1 MLTLTNPLTIE
12 GFSVFR
18 DDQSQTQFYVEPGR
32 PAIATDAGGKPIFSL
47 IVYRRD
53 EARIDPTA
61 APKDDVGGGI
71 LTFTVELTV
80 PQDKFRTIQSKLRS
94 IVYGDS
100 STDASQDVQLSYVDF
115 FDGSVSV
122 AVAGEG
128 TTDADGH
135 QFVASSVGNGKIAGV
150 ADNRKAIMVKL
161 TQDGAALM
169 SQIDKLRTLPI
180 NVQYSLQFEHRLSGV
195 TLHVWCDVSSSYSL
209 VQSTYHEEHEEDSGF
224 LGWTDND
231 VRTDKVTSV
240 VETLVSNRTA
250 GVEVT
255 PGSSQITQDTLDS
268 LAKFGEDMLSK
279 QLEKVVDAKPPPADM
294 DRTYLDSYA
303 TSVTSDLNFTL
314 DEKMVLVQNYTPSA
328 NISNIF
334 QRADAQNLV
343 AFVDLRTA
351 FFSLL
356 QVPIRVNADFGALP
370 ITNVVVTITF
380 RSRRPDG
387 VAEDTVKSF
396 DFVDGSTIQT
406 FITYANSLKEV
417 TYDWT
422 ATVHYKDSQEPFVFT
437 KSGETANFLVV
448 DVGTLGL
455 IAVDI
460 GLGLVDLTQFPQAS
474 VSLRYQSRALG
485 HVVEETFKLDKD
497 HQSANWAA
505 IIREESSGTYEY
517 KVDWLRASDTSI
529 ISGVW
534 TSSSSLRMKL
544 DAPIPDHFSVSVIS
558 SGNFKDGAEPIV
570 HVGVSLRYSDPDN
583 GYTQDGT
590 LDFTDE
596 KQILPWSVDLR
607 NPQLRD
613 YQYNYSIV
621 YKGGLVKKVPPDGGW
636 LPGQPGFLVVGEK
649 YGLEVTLYPMLLQ
662 YGDRDRVVQVDLK
675 YVDDA
680 NHINAVD
687 SFVFNKDQN
696 KSETWR
702 VRTADPPGTLNYSA
716 DITYFSTAGEVTKAP
731 TRITDSD
738 TLVIPPAPSAGT
750 GTPSPTP

>member
-1 MLTLTNPLTIE
+1 MLTLTNQLTIE
-12 GFSVFR
+12 GFTVFR
-18 DDQSQTQFYVEPGR
+18 DDQSKTQFYVEPGQ
-32 PAIATDAGGKPIFSL
+32 PAIAMDGGKPIFSL

-53 EARIDPTA
+53 ETRIDPTT

-71 LTFTVELTV
+71 LTFTVELAV
-80 PQDKFRTIQSKLRS
+80 PPDKFRTIESKLRS
-94 IVYGDS
+94 MVYGDS

-122 AVAGEG
+122 AIAGEG
-128 TTDADGH
+128 TADTGGH
-135 QFVASSVGNGKIAGV
+135 EFVTSSVGNGKIAGV

-169 SQIDKLRTLPI
+169 SQIEKLRTLPI

-195 TLHVWCDVSSSYSL
+195 TLHVWCDVSSSYTL
-209 VQSTYHEEHEEDSGF
+209 VQSTYHEEHEEDTGF
-224 LGWTDND
+224 LGWSHND
-231 VRTDKVTSV
+231 VRTDKVTSA
-240 VETLVSNRTA
+240 VETMISNRTA

-255 PGSSQITQDTLDS
+255 PGSSQITQDTIDS

-279 QLEKVVDAKPPPADM
+279 QLEKVVDAKPPPDSM
-294 DRTYLDSYA
+294 DRTYLDKYA
-303 TSVTSDLNFTL
+303 TSVNSDLNFTL
-314 DEKMVLVQNYTPSA
+314 DEKLVLVQNYTPSA
-328 NISNIF
+328 NINNIF
-334 QRADAQNLV
+334 QRADAQSLV
-343 AFVDLRTA
+343 AYVDLRTA
-351 FFSLL
+351 FFSVL
-356 QVPIRVNADFGALP
+356 QVPIRVNADFSTLP
-370 ITNVVVTITF
+370 ITHVVVTVTF

-396 DFVDGSTIQT
+396 DFADGSTIQT

-417 TYDWT
+417 SYDWT
-422 ATVHYKDSQEPFVFT
+422 ATVHYKDSQDPFVFT
-437 KSGETANFLVV
+437 KGGETANFLVV

-460 GLGLVDLTQFPQAS
+460 GLGLVDLTSFPEAS

-485 HVVEETFKLDKD
+485 HLVEETFKLDKD
-497 HQSANWAA
+497 HQTASWAA
-505 IIREESSGTYEY
+505 IIREESTGSYEY
-517 KVDWLRASDTSI
+517 KVDWLRSSDKSI
-529 ISGVW
+529 LTGEW
-534 TSSSSLRMKL
+534 TSSSSLRLKL
-544 DAPIPDHFSVSVIS
+544 DAPVPDHLSVSVIS
-558 SGNFKDGAEPIV
+558 SGNFKDGAEPII
-570 HVGVSLRYSDPDN
+570 HVGVSLHYADPDN

-596 KQILPWSVDLR
+596 KQIQTWSVDLR

-621 YKGGLVKKVPPDGGW
+621 YKGGLVKKVPPDGSW

-662 YGDRDRVVQVDLK
+662 YGDNDKVVQVDLK
-675 YVDDA
+675 YSDDS

-687 SFVFNKDQN
+687 SFVFNKDQ
-696 KSETWR
+696 SSSRTWR

-716 DITYFSTAGEVTKAP
+716 DITYFSTAGSMTKAP

-738 TLVIPPAPSAGT
+738 TLVIPPVLSVQAST
-750 GTPSPTP
+750 TSPTT

>member
-1 MLTLTNPLTIE
+1 MLTLTNQLTIE
-12 GFSVFR
+12 GFRVFR
-18 DDQSQTQFYVEPGR
+18 DDQSKTQFYVEPGQ
-32 PAIATDAGGKPIFSL
+32 PAIAMDGGKPIFSL

-53 EARIDPTA
+53 EARIDPATS
-61 APKDDVGGGI
+61 PKDDVGGGI
-71 LTFTVELTV
+71 LTFTVELAV
-80 PQDKFRTIQSKLRS
+80 PDEKFRTIQSKLRS

-115 FDGSVSV
+115 FDGTVSV

-128 TTDADGH
+128 TADASGH
-135 QFVASSVGNGKIAGV
+135 QFVTSAVGNGKIAGV

-169 SQIDKLRTLPI
+169 SQIEKLRTLPI

-195 TLHVWCDVSSSYSL
+195 ILHVWCDVSSSYTL

-224 LGWTDND
+224 LGWSHND
-231 VRTDKVTSV
+231 VRTDKVTSA
-240 VETLVSNRTA
+240 VETMISNRTA

-279 QLEKVVDAKPPPADM
+279 QLEKVVDAKPPPDSM
-294 DRTYLDSYA
+294 DRTYLDNYA
-303 TSVTSDLNFTL
+303 TSVNSDLNFTL

-328 NISNIF
+328 NINNIF
-334 QRADAQNLV
+334 QRADAQSLV
-343 AFVDLRTA
+343 AYVDLRTA
-351 FFSLL
+351 FFSVL
-356 QVPIRVNADFGALP
+356 QVPIRVNADFSALP
-370 ITNVVVTITF
+370 ITHVVVTVTF

-396 DFVDGSTIQT
+396 DFVDGSTLQT

-417 TYDWT
+417 SYDWT
-422 ATVHYKDSQEPFVFT
+422 ATVHYKDSQDPFVFT
-437 KSGETANFLVV
+437 KGGETANFLVV

-455 IAVDI
+455 MAVDI
-460 GLGLVDLTQFPQAS
+460 GLGLVDLTSFPAAS

-497 HQSANWAA
+497 HQTASWAA
-505 IIREESSGTYEY
+505 IIREESSGSYEY
-517 KVDWLRASDTSI
+517 KVDWLRASDKSI
-529 ISGVW
+529 ISGEW
-534 TSSSSLRMKL
+534 TSSSSLRLKL
-544 DAPIPDHFSVSVIS
+544 DAPIPDHLSVSVIS
-558 SGNFKDGAEPIV
+558 SGNFKDGAEPII
-570 HVGVSLRYSDPDN
+570 HVGVSLHYTDPDN

-596 KQILPWSVDLR
+596 KQIQAWSVDLR

-636 LPGQPGFLVVGEK
+636 LKGQPGFLVVGEK
-649 YGLEVTLYPMLLQ
+649 YGLEVTLYPMLLE
-662 YGDRDRVVQVDLK
+662 YGDNDRVVQVDLK
-675 YVDDA
+675 YSDDA

-696 KSETWR
+696 SSKTWR
-702 VRTADPPGTLNYSA
+702 VRTADTPATLNYSA
-716 DITYFSTAGEVTKAP
+716 DITYFSTAGKTTKAP
-731 TRITDSD
+731 TRVTDSD
-738 TLVIPPAPSAGT
+738 TLVIPPVLSVQAST
-750 GTPSPTP
+750 SPTT